1 MKHLK
6 LVLFFITLS
15 IFGAGCS
22 VTAEPSTPSSISS
35 STPKPT
41 LTKLSTQP
49 VVPASPTPLPTNTPY
64 PTSLP
69 QPPTI
74 TVCASGCDFKTV
86 QEAINDPGTQD
97 GDIIGILDEVHTEAG
112 ILVSKSITI
121 QGLGYDKS
129 TVQAHEE
136 IGKATERVFTI
147 LENVEVTLRNLTIQ
161 KGYPAQVPFSGGGIR
176 NQGDLT
182 IENCLI
188 RKNSAG
194 DGGGILN
201 RGNLLVINSTISH
214 NFADGIGEPAIE
226 CGTGGGINNAFGY
239 SLVIH
244 NSQIKNNI
252 AAGKGG
258 GLHIACE
265 GNANIVN
272 TEISENK
279 STKNGGG
286 IFLKGTL
293 TLIDSLI
300 TRNSTPADGGGI
312 IIYGTLNYIDSII
325 SGNLAGGNCIIRGD
339 DSYKGQ
345 GEVVVEN
352 NTRVPENNC
361 HFKYKN

>member
-1 MKHLK
+1 MQGKQLG
-6 LVLFFITLS
+6 LFFTL
-15 IFGAGCS
+15 IFLTLAGC
-22 VTAEPSTPSSISS
+22 AKPSASTLALPTTTPS
-35 STPKPT
+35 PT
-41 LTKLSTQP
+41 LPVQP
-49 VVPASPTPLPTNTPY
+49 TNTSLPPTESPLPTNTPY

-74 TVCASGCDFKTV
+74 TVCISGCDFRTV
-86 QEAINDPGTQD
+86 QEAIDDSGTQD
-97 GDIIGILDEVHTEAG
+97 GDIIGILDEMHTEAG

-121 QGLGYDKS
+121 QGLGYDI
-129 TVQAHEE
+129 TTIQAHEQ
-136 IGKATERVFTI
+136 IGQAIERVFTI
-147 LENVEVTLRNLTIQ
+147 PENVQVTLRNLTIQ
-161 KGYPAQVPFSGGGIR
+161 KGYPVQAPFSGGGIR

-201 RGNLLVINSTISH
+201 RGNLLVINSIISH
-214 NFADGIGEPAIE
+214 NFADGIGEPGIE

-265 GNANIVN
+265 GNAEIVN

-293 TLIDSLI
+293 TLIDSLV

-312 IIYGTLNYIDSII
+312 IIYGTLHYFDSVI
-325 SGNLAGGNCIIRGD
+325 SGNLSGGNCIIWGD

-345 GEVVVEN
+345 GEMGVEN
-352 NTRVPENNC
+352 NTSIPDNNC
-361 HFKYKN
+361 HFK

>member
-6 LVLFFITLS
+6 MVLLFFILS
-15 IFGAGCS
+15 IFSVGCA

-35 STPKPT
+35 STPNPT
-41 LTKLSTQP
+41 FTKLPTQP
-49 VVPASPTPLPTNTPY
+49 VVPAPPTSLPTNTPY

-69 QPPTI
+69 QPSTI
-74 TVCASGCDFKTV
+74 TVCGSGCDFRTV
-86 QEAINDPGTQD
+86 QEAINDSGTQD

-112 ILVSKSITI
+112 ILVSKSVMI
-121 QGLGYDKS
+121 QGLGLDK
-129 TVQAHEE
+129 TIVQAHEQT
-136 IGKATERVFTI
+136 GQATQRVFTI
-147 LENVEVTLRNLTIQ
+147 TENVKVTLKNLTIQ
-161 KGYPAQVPFSGGGIR
+161 KGYPSQAPFSGGGIR

-182 IENCLI
+182 IDNCLI
-188 RKNSAG
+188 RNNSAG

-239 SLVIH
+239 SLTIH
-244 NSQIKNNI
+244 NSLIKNNI

-265 GNANIVN
+265 GNANIIN

-312 IIYGTLNYIDSII
+312 IIYGTLHYIDTVIG
-325 SGNLAGGNCIIRGD
+325 GNLAGGNCIIWGD

-345 GEVVVEN
+345 GEVGVEN
-352 NTRVPENNC
+352 NTRVPDNNC
-361 HFKYKN
+361 HLK

>member
-6 LVLFFITLS
+6 MVLLFFILS
-15 IFGAGCS
+15 IFSVGCA

-35 STPKPT
+35 STPNPT
-41 LTKLSTQP
+41 FTKLPTQP
-49 VVPASPTPLPTNTPY
+49 VVPASPTSLPTNTPY

-69 QPPTI
+69 QPSTI
-74 TVCASGCDFKTV
+74 TVCGSGCDFRTV
-86 QEAINDPGTQD
+86 QEAINDSGTQD

-112 ILVSKSITI
+112 ILVSKSVTI
-121 QGLGYDKS
+121 QGLGLDK
-129 TVQAHEE
+129 TIVQAHEQT
-136 IGKATERVFTI
+136 GQATQRVFTI
-147 LENVEVTLRNLTIQ
+147 TENVKVTLRNLTIQ
-161 KGYPAQVPFSGGGIR
+161 KGYPSQAPFSGGGIR

-188 RKNSAG
+188 RNNSAG

-214 NFADGIGEPAIE
+214 NFADGIGEPGIE

-239 SLVIH
+239 SLIIH

-265 GNANIVN
+265 GNANIIN

-293 TLIDSLI
+293 ILIDSLI

-312 IIYGTLNYIDSII
+312 IIYGTLHYIDTVIG
-325 SGNLAGGNCIIRGD
+325 GNLAGGNCIIWGD

-345 GEVVVEN
+345 GEVGVEN
-352 NTRVPENNC
+352 NTRVPDNNC
-361 HFKYKN
+361 HLK